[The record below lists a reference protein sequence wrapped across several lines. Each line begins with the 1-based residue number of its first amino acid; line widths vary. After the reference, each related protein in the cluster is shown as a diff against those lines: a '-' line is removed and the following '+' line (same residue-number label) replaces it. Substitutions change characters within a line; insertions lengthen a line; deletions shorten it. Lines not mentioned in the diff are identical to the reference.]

1 MFGETSALSLLVH
14 VVGPVTVATYLA
26 LSLRRGGPTRLWRD
40 AAILGLVIGV
50 FAFWKRSITL
60 YYHYHGPRHASG
72 VDAWP
77 WFPLVVGVSALTIQA
92 LGFRAVP
99 TALRIVAATLAGMV
113 ILLAG
118 TWIA

>member
-14 VVGPVTVATYLA
+14 VVGPVTLAAYLA
-26 LSLRRGGPTRLWRD
+26 LSFRRGGPTRLWRD

-50 FAFWKRSITL
+50 FAFWKRSVTL
-60 YYHYHGPRHASG
+60 YYHGPRGASG

-77 WFPLVVGVSALTIQA
+77 WFPLVVAVSALTIQA

-99 TALRIVAATLAGMV
+99 TALRIVAATLAGMI

>member
-14 VVGPVTVATYLA
+14 VVGPVTVAAYLA
-26 LSLRRGGPTRLWRD
+26 LSFRRGGPTRLWRD

-50 FAFWKRSITL
+50 FAFWKRSVTL
-60 YYHYHGPRHASG
+60 YYHGPRDASG

-99 TALRIVAATLAGMV
+99 TALRIVAATLAGMI

>member
-14 VVGPVTVATYLA
+14 VVGPVTVATYLT
-26 LSLRRGGPTRLWRD
+26 LSFRRGGSTRLWRD

-50 FAFWKRSITL
+50 FAFWKRSVTL
-60 YYHYHGPRHASG
+60 YYHGPRDASG

-99 TALRIVAATLAGMV
+99 TALRIVAATLAGMI